1 MERQKWLSLL
11 VALVMLLTP
20 LAALPVFGSN
30 PNDPDGD
37 EDDDNDG
44 YDADRDGEIS
54 AEEMYTNLEEYNNNT
69 NPNNPDTDG
78 GGAGD
83 GWEIYYGFN
92 PRNVTDDGADPD
104 SDELSNYWE
113 FAWDTDP
120 FTADSDQDGMP
131 DGWEHYYSEKNDQ
144 CGLDPSDFGDQHA
157 DPDNDGS
164 DNLREYNEG
173 TDPCDE
179 DSDDDGDPDGE
190 DPPPIEPGEPPGTK
204 PDTGR
209 TDGNVT
215 IYEIFDPAL
224 MSLKRW
230 SAQDALY
237 YDSSSTDP
245 YTMYVYDTSKVEIAP
260 TGSTDYTHIFEG
272 WLWMGVTVTTDVY
285 TPIPSVSPDAD
296 IIDYDANLTGLEI
309 YFYKDGAD
317 NYYIL
322 GSEGATIDLRYR
334 MGTNGS
340 YFNRPVPDTLTTAD
354 LPPEAI
360 RPITGQS
367 EVEEKVKQFLQL
379 KNGTEPA
386 NAPLYWLWPENGTM
400 ETNLEKLVT
409 NLTWYFSNFREG
421 DGDVPDP
428 EPPYDV
434 YQSICINGIGACRH
448 RSFGFFVTANVL
460 GLPTRYVSN
469 EAHAFVEVYVPVD
482 NQTYSDSH
490 WKRINLGGTG
500 SSTTLDRPDSDE
512 GGDEFN
518 FDEFDPND
526 IDNMT
531 GEQVTVVLEGVAPS
545 AADKGELFRLWGYV
559 EDRNGTR
566 IDGFTVG
573 GGMWDENH
581 AEPAFEIGTGTTNAT
596 GNFDFNATGFL
607 AALPGWNEIYA
618 ASYESGFI
626 GIDGPEDVEVST
638 DTVLTVDAPAS
649 VGKGQELVVTGSLLD
664 IGGIAASGE
673 TLEFEVWEPG
683 WGGSKPGTV
692 RCNPTGGWQ
701 RYRCD
706 VGTAGTD
713 EFGNFVF
720 NWTVPET
727 GQPTAANNYHI
738 EVLFTG
744 STYRYSTVE
753 TTDLRILES
762 SVELEAWLDPDTV
775 TVGDDFWVNGT
786 IIEAAIG
793 NGTITVE
800 LDGNLLASTAVQATT
815 WSLEATAPI
824 HLPAGNYTVLV
835 IFYPDDPDNSTLP
848 EERVSLTLT
857 LLGLSSIALDAL
869 PDTIRNGPVTLEGRL
884 VDHLGEPLADETV
897 NLLWEGATIGSTTT
911 EADGDF
917 VLEHQ
922 LPITHALGPA
932 SWGASYAGNTLHAS
946 SSASA
951 DVDVLQ
957 QTVLELAV
965 AGRHFYPG
973 DSVQVDGSLAMDNG
987 TPLAGSLSL
996 LLDGVFVRV
1005 EAADGVFSFSYVP
1018 DTSYLGVGAH
1028 ALELDYG
1035 RDGTNA
1041 AVANSTTIWLH
1052 RTVLLDLE
1060 GQEVR
1065 RGEIIAL
1072 EGDARDSGSL
1082 PVAGIEISFDWP
1094 DAPNQPPAATTG
1106 ASGDYESDFTVP
1118 NAQLLG
1124 EIEVRALFDNATA
1137 PYYDSTETTA
1147 PFTVVSDMV
1156 ITLEQQQLVRGEQVW
1171 FNGTLH
1177 DDRGEPVE
1185 DLALNLFWNEDYL
1198 TNFEGDANGSFAIA
1212 CDPAWPCGDAEHPV
1226 GEVAVLLSFDG
1237 FGWYMPAELEQSWSL
1252 WGRAITTLETFSPVV
1267 VAGSNVTYSGM
1278 VRSDLD
1284 EPLDRT
1290 LAVLWNGITRTSV
1303 EVVNGEFSG
1312 SFALPP
1318 DAPVGNFTLTLAT
1331 SDQNWLRGTS
1341 DSGMVTVQRYTT
1353 IELTWEQ
1360 GFRNATTAVT
1370 GWLRDSSGAG
1380 LPGEEIAWSFDGES
1394 AGATASAEFGALPF
1408 SFAVPEATTLGP
1420 HTFSASFAGSY
1431 FYLPSTGSVTG
1442 DIVAATSFA
1451 LEPLE
1456 VQRVLEF
1463 TLEATLLDD
1472 LGAPLGGEMVTLTLR
1487 GNLHELMTAGDG
1499 TVSIDLTLPASQP
1512 LGPLTATWNFGGR
1525 DYYLSG
1531 STPHPLT
1538 VVSPTQLTL
1547 SAGDA
1552 VLVGES
1558 FHVSGDL
1565 TDDLGA
1571 TLQGDIEFYFGG
1583 LPVATLATG
1592 SDGSYSYD
1600 FAVPTDLLAG
1610 QNTLTVQ
1617 FAGSGWFLPSSAWQ
1631 PVQVYHTTHLTVAP
1645 AEGILNQTT
1654 VIEGTVVDRAGRPV
1668 PGLILRAVLPDGTE
1682 GAAISDAEGNFA
1694 IPLALPFSLGVG
1706 DYNVTVTFA
1715 GSQDYYG
1722 NSIVTSL
1729 RAKAGTLTE
1738 LDVPASLESGQQFS
1752 GLITLTLEDGT
1763 PLANAPLLVNLEP
1776 SGMTL
1781 LAITDANGTARFNA
1795 EFDGNATQPFFVRVT
1810 YQGDEFHLSNS
1821 AEAAITWRAPPEVPN
1836 YLLWLLVALA
1846 VAATGGTAYGWHW
1859 YATRHIRAI
1868 RKVLTATAVALE
1880 QNADYREAIISSY
1893 REMSR
1898 VLQGHGYLRRNFET
1912 VREFRDALREAV
1924 PLDHASIERLTS
1936 LYEAADYSTTDQQ
1949 GDDRTAAISSLR
1961 AVLESLEMLMQEAS

>member
-1 MERQKWLSLL
+1 ML

-37 EDDDNDG
+37 EDDDSDG

-69 NPNNPDTDG
+69 NPNDPDTDG
-78 GGAGD
+78 GGAWD

-131 DGWEHYYSEKNDQ
+131 DGWEHYYSVKNDQ
-144 CGLDPSDFGDQHA
+144 CGLDPSDFSDQHA

-164 DNLREYNEG
+164 DNLREYNEN

-190 DPPPIEPGEPPGTK
+190 DPPPIEPGEPPGTR

-224 MSLKRW
+224 MTLKRW

-245 YTMYVYDTSKVEIAP
+245 YTMYIYDTSKVEIFP

-272 WLWMGVTVTTDVY
+272 WLWMGVIVSAEVY

-296 IIDYDANLTGLEI
+296 IIDYDANQTGLEI

-317 NYYIL
+317 NYYIR
-322 GSEGATIDLRYR
+322 GSEGASIDLRYR

-340 YFNRPVPDTLTTAD
+340 YFNRPVDDTLTTAD

-379 KNGTEPA
+379 ENGTEPA
-386 NAPLYWLWPENGTM
+386 NPPLYWLWPENGTM

-428 EPPYDV
+428 EPPYDI

-469 EAHAFVEVYVPVD
+469 EAHAFVEVYVPVN

-500 SSTTLDRPDSDE
+500 SSTTLDRPDDDE
-512 GGDEFN
+512 GGDEFD
-518 FDEFDPND
+518 FDEFDPDD
-526 IDNMT
+526 IENMT
-531 GEQVTVVLEGVAPS
+531 GEQVTVVLEGVSPA
-545 AADKGELFRLWGYV
+545 AADKGDEFRLWGYV

-566 IDGFTVG
+566 IPDFLVG
-573 GGMWDENH
+573 GGMWDDGHDESS
-581 AEPAFEIGTGTTNAT
+581 FEIGTGVTNAT
-596 GNFDFNATGFL
+596 GVFDFNASGFL

-618 ASYESGFI
+618 AAYMAGFR
-626 GIDGPEDVEVST
+626 GYDGPEDIEVST
-638 DTVLTVDAPAS
+638 ATVLTVDAPAS
-649 VGKGQELVVTGSLLD
+649 VGKGQELIVTGSLLD
-664 IGGIAASGE
+664 IGDVAAPEEMLDIWLWEGNNEPWWTNCQNSG
-673 TLEFEVWEPG
+673 W
-683 WGGSKPGTV
+683 
-692 RCNPTGGWQ
+692 

-706 VGTAGTD
+706 IGDVTTD
-713 EFGNFVF
+713 EFGNFAF
-720 NWTVPET
+720 TWTVPEN
-727 GQPTAANNYHI
+727 GEPASANNYHV
-738 EVLFTG
+738 EVTFGG
-744 STYRYSTVE
+744 STYRYATQETVN
-753 TTDLRILES
+753 LRILES
-762 SVELEAWLDPDTV
+762 SVDLEAWLDPDNV
-775 TVGDDFWVNGT
+775 TVSHDFFVNGT
-786 IIEAAIG
+786 IMQGAVGEGSIS
-793 NGTITVE
+793 VE
-800 LDGNLLASTAVQATT
+800 LDGKVIASAAVSDTD
-815 WSLEATAPI
+815 WSFEVVAPLD
-824 HLPAGNYTVLV
+824 LPAGDYTVLV

-857 LLGLSSIALDAL
+857 LLGTSSVSLDAL
-869 PDTIRNGPVTLEGRL
+869 PDAIRNGPVMLEGRL
-884 VDHLGEPLADETV
+884 VDHLGEPLADEAV
-897 NLLWEGATIGSTTT
+897 ALSWDGGLVGSATT

-917 VLEHQ
+917 ELEIQ
-922 LPITHALGPA
+922 LPITHALGLTAWEA
-932 SWGASYAGNTLHAS
+932 SFDGSALHSGSTASTETT
-946 SSASA
+946 
-951 DVDVLQ
+951 VLQ

-965 AGRHFYPG
+965 SGRHFYPG

-987 TPLAGSLSL
+987 TPLAGSLNL

-1005 EAADGVFSFSYVP
+1005 EVADGVFSFSYVP
-1018 DTSYLGVGAH
+1018 DTSYLAVGAH
-1028 ALELDYG
+1028 IFELDYG

-1041 AVANSTTIWLH
+1041 AASNSTTLWLH
-1052 RTVLLDLE
+1052 RTVLLELE
-1060 GQEVR
+1060 GQEIR
-1065 RGEIIAL
+1065 RGESITL

-1094 DAPNQPPAATTG
+1094 DAPNQPPSATTG

-1124 EIEVRALFDNATA
+1124 EVEVRALFDNATA
-1137 PYYDSTETTA
+1137 PYYDSAETA
-1147 PFTVVSDMV
+1147 AQFTVVSDML

-1171 FNGTLH
+1171 FNGTLY

-1226 GEVAVLLSFDG
+1226 GEVAVRLSFDG
-1237 FGWYMPAELEQSWSL
+1237 FGWYMPAELEQSWPL

-1267 VAGSNVTYSGM
+1267 VAGSNVTYSGT

-1290 LAVLWNGITRTSV
+1290 LAVLWNGITRTTV
-1303 EVVNGEFSG
+1303 EAVNGEFSG
-1312 SFALPP
+1312 SFALST

-1341 DSGMVTVQRYTT
+1341 DSGTVTVQRYTT
-1353 IELTWEQ
+1353 IELVWEQ

-1380 LPGEEIAWSFDGES
+1380 LPGEELAWSFDEAP
-1394 AGATASAEFGALPF
+1394 AGTTLSVEFGALPF
-1408 SFAVPEATTLGP
+1408 SFNVPEATTLGP

-1431 FYLPSTGSVTG
+1431 FYLPSTGAVTG

-1487 GNLHELMTAGDG
+1487 GNPHELMTAGDG
-1499 TVSIDLTLPASQP
+1499 TVSIDLTLPASQS

-1531 STPHPLT
+1531 STPHSLT
-1538 VVSPTQLTL
+1538 VISPTQLTL

-1558 FHVSGDL
+1558 FHVSGGL

-1571 TLQGDIEFYFGG
+1571 ALQGDIEFYLGG

-1617 FAGSGWFLPSSAWQ
+1617 FAGSGWFLPSSASQ
-1631 PVQVYHTTHLTVAP
+1631 QVQVYHTTHLTVAP
-1645 AEGILNQTT
+1645 AEGVLNLTT
-1654 VIEGTVVDRAGRPV
+1654 FIEGSIVDRAGRPV
-1668 PGLILRAVLPDGTE
+1668 PGLILRAALPDGTE

-1722 NSIVTSL
+1722 NSTVASL

-1752 GLITLTLEDGT
+1752 GLIILTLEDGT
-1763 PLANAPLLVNLEP
+1763 PLANAPLLVSLEP

-1781 LAITDANGTARFNA
+1781 LAVTDANGTARFSA

-1836 YLLWLLVALA
+1836 YLLWLLVALG
-1846 VAATGGTAYGWHW
+1846 VAAAGGTAYGWHW

-1868 RKVLTATAVALE
+1868 RKVLTTTAEALE
-1880 QNADYREAIISSY
+1880 ANADYREAIISSY

-1936 LYEAADYSTTDQQ
+1936 LYEAADYSTTDQH
-1949 GDDRTAAISSLR
+1949 GDDRTAAIGSLR
-1961 AVLESLEMLMQEAS
+1961 AVLESLETLMQDAS